1 MKENVTYSQT
11 KRGQREREVLEA
23 ALDVFAELGFKKASI
38 EDIATRLDMS
48 PAALY
53 RYASDKRDLYRKAVA
68 LGFSAWQEA
77 VSAALAAEADPVE
90 RFRTVCTSA
99 FAYLGRDARLRKV
112 LARDPS
118 LFPFFAADDPFS
130 DINRSS
136 VDLLEG
142 VIRDGVA
149 AGVFAAR
156 GGESDIRAAAEVIFS
171 LYVLF
176 VQKAYVAGEEE
187 SLLFQRGLDL
197 VLDGLRAR

>member
-38 EDIATRLDMS
+38 EDIASKLDMS

-68 LGFSAWQEA
+68 LGFAAWQESVA
-77 VSAALAAEADPVE
+77 AALAAVTDPVQ

-99 FAYLGRDARLRKV
+99 FAYLGRDVRLRKV

-136 VDLLEG
+136 VYLLEG
-142 VIRDGVA
+142 VIREGVS
-149 AGVFAAR
+149 AGVFAAP
-156 GGESDIRAAAEVIFS
+156 GGEADIHAAAEVIFS

>member
-38 EDIATRLDMS
+38 EDIASRLGMS

-68 LGFSAWQEA
+68 LGFATWQEA
-77 VSAALAAEADPVE
+77 VAKDLSAETDPVE

-99 FAYLGRDARLRKV
+99 FSYLGRDVRLRKI
-112 LARDPS
+112 LARDPA

-149 AGVFAAR
+149 AGAFAAR
-156 GGESDIRAAAEVIFS
+156 GEADIRAAAEVIFS

-187 SLLFQRGLDL
+187 GLLFPRGLEL

>member
-1 MKENVTYSQT
+1 VKENVTNSQSR
-11 KRGQREREVLEA
+11 RGQREREVFEA

-38 EDIATRLDMS
+38 EDIARRLGMS

-53 RYASDKRDLYRKAVA
+53 RYATDKRDLYRKAVA

-77 VSAALAAEADPVE
+77 VTAALAAETDPVQ

-99 FAYLGRDARLRKV
+99 FAYLGRDVRLRKV

-142 VIRDGVA
+142 VIRDGVT
-149 AGVFAAR
+149 AGAFAAR
-156 GGESDIRAAAEVIFS
+156 GGEADIRAAAEVIFS